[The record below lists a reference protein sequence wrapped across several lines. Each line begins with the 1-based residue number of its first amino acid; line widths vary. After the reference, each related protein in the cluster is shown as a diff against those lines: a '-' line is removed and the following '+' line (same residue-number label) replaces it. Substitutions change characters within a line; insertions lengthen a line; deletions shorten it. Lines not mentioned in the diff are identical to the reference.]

1 MNQNIMRKLF
11 IVTVFTVILSAT
23 FLYGDRNFGVSAD
36 KDNNDMDEFIT
47 GVEAEIEHEPE
58 QPPLHLIK
66 LPYGFHIELY
76 AEGVA
81 SPRAMAL
88 SPNNT
93 VFVGSF
99 GAGNIYALRD
109 HDRDMFAE
117 DVVEI
122 EDGLKMPV
130 GLAFWGKD
138 LYVSGG
144 REIWKYEDIE
154 RTLKPDT
161 KVLITGIFPD
171 DHGGYHG
178 WKFIDFGPDGKLYVP
193 QGAPCNICEE
203 DNPLYSSITRMNP
216 DGSDLEVYAAGIRN
230 SVGFAWHPVTKEL
243 WFTDNGRDEL
253 GDDIPPD
260 ELNYAPK
267 PGMHFGF
274 PYCHGEGILEEEL
287 EHDRACGEFTP
298 PAQQLGPHV
307 ASLGMTFYDGQMFP
321 EEYRNNIFIAEHGSW
336 NRSKLIGYRITRV
349 KIEGNKAVSYEVF
362 AEGWLQGQ
370 ERWGRP
376 VDVLVMPDGSLLVSD
391 DYGDRIFRITYNAPQ
406 ESEGG

>member
-1 MNQNIMRKLF
+1 M
-11 IVTVFTVILSAT
+11 LSY
-23 FLYGDRNFGVSAD
+23 L
-36 KDNNDMDEFIT
+36 
-47 GVEAEIEHEPE
+47 HEKE
-58 QPPLHLIK
+58 
-66 LPYGFHIELY
+66 
-76 AEGVA
+76 
-81 SPRAMAL
+81 
-88 SPNNT
+88 
-93 VFVGSF
+93 
-99 GAGNIYALRD
+99 
-109 HDRDMFAE
+109 
-117 DVVEI
+117 
-122 EDGLKMPV
+122 
-130 GLAFWGKD
+130 
-138 LYVSGG
+138 
-144 REIWKYEDIE
+144 
-154 RTLKPDT
+154 
-161 KVLITGIFPD
+161 VLG
-171 DHGGYHG
+171 
-178 WKFIDFGPDGKLYVP
+178 
-193 QGAPCNICEE
+193 EE